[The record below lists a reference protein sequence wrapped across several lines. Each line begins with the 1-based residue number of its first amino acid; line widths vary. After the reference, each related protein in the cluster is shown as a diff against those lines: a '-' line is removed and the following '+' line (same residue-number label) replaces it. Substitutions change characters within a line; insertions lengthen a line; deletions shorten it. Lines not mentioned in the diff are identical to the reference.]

1 MEGALTIS
9 WVGRHL
15 TLHEPPAII
24 NENGQRKS
32 ITKLQP
38 AVKQLVNKAAS
49 GEPQARQQLLGLNH
63 LLDESAG
70 ETALEP
76 ISREFGQEL
85 IRGVLTRTQREPAG
99 GRRDGNEPI

>member
-1 MEGALTIS
+1 
-9 WVGRHL
+9 
-15 TLHEPPAII
+15 
-24 NENGQRKS
+24 
-32 ITKLQP
+32 
-38 AVKQLVNKAAS
+38 
-49 GEPQARQQLLGLNH
+49 LLGLNH

-99 GRRDGNEPI
+99 DRRDGNEPI